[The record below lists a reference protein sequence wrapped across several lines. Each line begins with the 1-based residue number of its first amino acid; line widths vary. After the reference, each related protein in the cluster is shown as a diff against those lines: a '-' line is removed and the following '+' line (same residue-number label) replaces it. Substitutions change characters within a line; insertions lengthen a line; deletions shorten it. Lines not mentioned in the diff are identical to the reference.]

1 MRKWT
6 GLLLSLVL
14 LGSLL
19 AGCSGKH
26 SAENSYVY
34 QVTGG
39 QLSSNDEI
47 LSVNGKKIN
56 AQYFLY
62 WLGNSIDY
70 IEAYTLA
77 DNIDWSQE
85 YEGRTMEDYLIDDAV
100 QAITQYQV
108 ILDKAKEY
116 GYKLEPADE
125 EELANTREYYVDY
138 FGGEEAY
145 QRQLASEG
153 LDEELFAK
161 LNTVPILYRKIY
173 AAFLSADGPFVPSD
187 EEFSRF
193 LSDNGYIRAKHILLS
208 TQDDEG
214 NPLSDVE
221 RSRKYQE
228 AKDILFQLNFATDLE
243 ETFDTLMQERSED
256 NGLTVYPGG
265 YTFRRGEMVAP
276 FEDTAYS
283 MEPGQLSEIV
293 ESDFGYHIILREP
306 LDMELAKDD
315 PDIYDTFLEECFSKL
330 LTTWWED
337 AKVVRYDALDKVD
350 VQMFYEARAKLR
362 EEAQAELENQGL
374 QELEVENTQN

>member
-1 MRKWT
+1 M
-6 GLLLSLVL
+6 GLLLALAL
-14 LGSLL
+14 LGGLL
-19 AGCSGKH
+19 AGCSGRR
-26 SAENSYVY
+26 STENSYVY

-39 QLSSNDEI
+39 QLNSGDEI

-70 IEAYTLA
+70 IEAYALA
-77 DNIDWSQE
+77 ENIDWSQE
-85 YEGRTMEDYLIDDAV
+85 YEGRAMEDYLIDDAI

-125 EELANTREYYVDY
+125 DELATTREYYVDY

-153 LDEELFAK
+153 LDEELFTQ

-214 NPLSDVE
+214 NPLSE
-221 RSRKYQE
+221 AECSRKRQE
-228 AKDILFQLNFATDLE
+228 AENILFQLNFATDLE

-276 FEDTAYS
+276 FEDTAYTL
-283 MEPGQLSEIV
+283 EPGQLSTIV

-315 PDIYDTFLEECFSKL
+315 PDIYDTFLDECFSDL
-330 LTTWWED
+330 LASWWED

-362 EEAQAELENQGL
+362 EDAQAELESQGL
-374 QELEVENTQN
+374 QELEVENTEN

>member
-1 MRKWT
+1 
-6 GLLLSLVL
+6 
-14 LGSLL
+14 
-19 AGCSGKH
+19 
-26 SAENSYVY
+26 
-34 QVTGG
+34 
-39 QLSSNDEI
+39 
-47 LSVNGKKIN
+47 
-56 AQYFLY
+56 
-62 WLGNSIDY
+62 
-70 IEAYTLA
+70 
-77 DNIDWSQE
+77 
-85 YEGRTMEDYLIDDAV
+85 MEDYLIDDAV

-153 LDEELFAK
+153 LDEELFTK

-228 AKDILFQLNFATDLE
+228 AKDILFQLNFATDLV

-330 LTTWWED
+330 LTTWS
-337 AKVVRYDALDKVD
+337 
-350 VQMFYEARAKLR
+350 
-362 EEAQAELENQGL
+362 
-374 QELEVENTQN
+374 

>member
-26 SAENSYVY
+26 SAEISYVY

-39 QLSSNDEI
+39 QISSNDEI

-85 YEGRTMEDYLIDDAV
+85 YEGRPMEDYLIDDAV

-153 LDEELFAK
+153 LDEELFTK

-337 AKVVRYDALDKVD
+337 AKVVRYDVLDKVD

-362 EEAQAELENQGL
+362 EDAQAELENQGL